1 MHKFRTRALALLL
14 TVMLTASCL
23 GGIAVQVSAQE
34 PSAQDAYVLRFEGEG
49 AKPYLYGSRY
59 EFKHSYNDPAA
70 GKNSVWTYWNCPEI
84 FNLVNTTTGSSIAAY
99 CTDADTSTQGDT
111 GYRRI
116 NLEDS
121 TYHQS
126 GAAEK
131 LRSILLNTFPR
142 KSVAEVQAAAV
153 AAGFAVQNLAQGEL
167 ISATQQAIWET
178 THGEKYT
185 VDDHSTGLRGMS
197 SYDEDEFVYPDS
209 LEAKITDDTASNMEH
224 LYQYFLSLPG
234 TPAMQ
239 DAVSEYTFEDVRYTA
254 EKANGSY
261 TITVT
266 FTVNTTIDQGD
277 QLTLRA
283 TCGSQV
289 KTEELK
295 VGENTVTFTG
305 MAAQDPVK
313 LEITGY
319 EQGGDVYL
327 FDALGDRATSQSMI
341 GYDDSRLPVYGSVT
355 AGPDRVLRLHK
366 TTGDDQ
372 KKPLANI
379 QFSIYEV
386 GTLADYLTGKLAIGS
401 VPTDADIALYATDAH
416 LIATVTTNAQ
426 GIASYNLG
434 QTDKVYLVIEEAN
447 SVIEAPVAPFFV
459 CVPGRDADSDEWV
472 YTVEVAPK
480 NTPITEE
487 VIIEKDVTEIDN
499 DHDTFDVGQ
508 VHTWIIQSSI
518 PTGLASGTKY
528 EITDTLDYR
537 LTYQGNLLV
546 SVAKTDDAAKTETLF
561 LEAVTDYVL
570 TTGTAE
576 DDAGNTVDTFAVSL
590 TAAGMQKVAAAA
602 AADTESV
609 YEIRVYFD
617 AVINQQA
624 DLGVEIP
631 NQAHVDYTNNVGLEY
646 ADDSDEP
653 EVHTGGLNLRKLAAQ
668 DGTPLSGASFKL
680 ARPAAP
686 GETPDLTITVDGEQ
700 IGLVYVTF
708 YATQDLTGDKV
719 SEITTG
725 ENGLAFLYGLAYGD
739 YYLIETAAPQGYNK
753 LEGPVAAKVTATSH
767 TLEGADGSFVTI
779 TNSAQFRLPDAGG
792 MGTTLFTVGGV
803 SLMIL
808 AVAVLFITQKK
819 KYSA

>member
-1 MHKFRTRALALLL
+1 MYKLRTKALALLL
-14 TVMLTASCL
+14 TVMMTAGCL
-23 GGIAVQVSAQE
+23 SGIALQSAAQE
-34 PSAQDAYVLRFEGEG
+34 PSAEDVYVLRFEGEG

-70 GKNSVWTYWNCPEI
+70 GENSVWTFWNCPEI
-84 FNLVNTTTGSSIAAY
+84 FNLVNTTTGGSIAAY
-99 CTDADTSTQGDT
+99 CTDADSNTRGNT

-121 TYHQS
+121 TYHPS

-131 LRSILLNTFPR
+131 LRSILLSTFPR
-142 KSVAEVQAAAV
+142 KSVAEVQADAV

-178 THGEKYT
+178 THGDKYT
-185 VDDHSTGLRGMS
+185 VDDHSTGLRGMG
-197 SYDEDEFVYPDS
+197 SYDENDFVYPDS
-209 LEAKITDDTASNMEH
+209 LNAQLTDDTASNMEN
-224 LYQYFLSLPG
+224 LYRYFLSLPG
-234 TPAMQ
+234 TPVMK
-239 DAVSEYTFEDVRYTA
+239 DAVSEYTFEDVYYTA
-254 EKANGSY
+254 EKVNGSY

-266 FTVNTTIDQGD
+266 FTVNTTVNAGD
-277 QLTLRA
+277 TLSLRA
-283 TCGSQV
+283 ACGGQLQQSALQA
-289 KTEELK
+289 
-295 VGENTVTFTG
+295 GENTVTFTG
-305 MAAQDPVK
+305 MSAQHPVK

-319 EQGGDVYL
+319 QQGGDVYL
-327 FDALGDRATSQSMI
+327 FDALGDRGFSQSMI

-366 TTGDDQ
+366 TTGDEQ

-386 GTLADYLTGKLAIGS
+386 GTLADYLAGKLAIGD
-401 VPTDADIALYATDAH
+401 VPSDADIALYATDVR
-416 LIATVTTNAQ
+416 LVATVTTDKT
-426 GIASYNLG
+426 GFASCNLG
-434 QTDKVYLVIEEAN
+434 QTDKVYLVVEEDNA
-447 SVIEAPVAPFFV
+447 VIEAPVAPFFV
-459 CVPGRDADSDEWV
+459 CVPGHDAESGEWI

-480 NTPITEE
+480 NTPITED

-518 PTGLASGTKY
+518 PKGLATGTKY

-537 LTYQGNLLV
+537 LTYQGNILV
-546 SVAKTDDAAKTETLF
+546 TVAKTDDLAKTEILT

-570 TTGTAE
+570 TTGTA
-576 DDAGNTVDTFAVSL
+576 DDPDGNTVDTFAVSL
-590 TAAGMQKVAAAA
+590 TAAGMQKVAAV
-602 AADTESV
+602 AADDPDNV

-624 DLGVEIP
+624 DLGTEIP
-631 NQAHVDYTNNVGLEY
+631 NQAHVDYTNNVGMEY
-646 ADDSDEP
+646 ADDSDVP
-653 EVHTGGLNLRKLAAQ
+653 EVHTGGLNLRKITAA
-668 DGTPLSGASFKL
+668 DGTPLAGASFKL

-686 GETPDLTITVDGEQ
+686 GETADLTITADGKQ
-700 IGLVYVTF
+700 VALVYVTF

-719 SEITTG
+719 SEVTTG

-739 YYLIETAAPQGYNK
+739 YYLVETAAPQGYNK
-753 LEGPVAAKVTATSH
+753 LEAPVAAKVTATSH

-779 TNSAQFRLPDAGG
+779 TNSAKFKLPDAGG
-792 MGTTLFTVGGV
+792 MGTTLFTVTGAA
-803 SLMIL
+803 LMIF
-808 AVAVLFITQKK
+808 AVSVLVVSQKK
-819 KYSA
+819 KHSA